1 MCRIWKRFTSL
12 LFNMSTSICREMLPH
27 PRWNATSAVETCALD
42 VRPTR
47 HSSHYE
53 LIQSGNNLTAFSV
66 IHSTLLIVH
75 SYPAIN
81 RPSKAFLPTIFYSHH
96 HFISTFCI
104 FYYWTSSMDH
114 SITLILERVPRQV
127 TKTNRFYLQ
136 NTLLCGLFKRTA
148 VLELSKHIVRTLG
161 LGSQESK
168 KLILYIPTGHSR
180 CLFARDNTSSS
191 FALS

>member
-1 MCRIWKRFTSL
+1 
-12 LFNMSTSICREMLPH
+12 MLPH
-27 PRWNATSAVETCALD
+27 PRWNATSAVETCTLD

-47 HSSHYE
+47 HSSHYG
-53 LIQSGNNLTAFSV
+53 LIQSGNNLTAFSL
-66 IHSTLLIVH
+66 IHSTLLILR
-75 SYPAIN
+75 SYPAIKSVPPN
-81 RPSKAFLPTIFYSHH
+81 NLLFSSPFHIEILY
-96 HFISTFCI
+96 

-114 SITLILERVPRQV
+114 SITLILERVPRLV